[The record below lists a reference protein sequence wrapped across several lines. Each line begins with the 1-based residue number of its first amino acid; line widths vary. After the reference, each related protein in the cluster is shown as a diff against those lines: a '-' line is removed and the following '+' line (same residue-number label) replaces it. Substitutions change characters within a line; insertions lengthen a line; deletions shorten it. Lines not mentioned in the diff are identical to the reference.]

1 MTQQDIRTT
10 VNQASETMLLLIEK
24 FNKEGAESIN
34 TLSLTMKAITHIL
47 ADQLK
52 EYNDINNVQVWV
64 MRSADTGELWGWFND
79 LTEAIDAKMRYE
91 KMDMI
96 EGIYRVDMYLI
107 SQESI
112 NAK

>member
-1 MTQQDIRTT
+1 MTKETIRTT
-10 VNQASETMLLLIEK
+10 VKDATETMLLLIDK
-24 FNKEGAESIN
+24 FNKQGPEGIN
-34 TLSLTMKAITHIL
+34 NLAIAMKGISHIL

-64 MRSADTGELWGWFND
+64 MRSADTGELWGKFND

-91 KMDMI
+91 KMDI
-96 EGIYRVDMYLI
+96 IDGIYREDMYLI

-112 NAK
+112 NTK

>member
-10 VNQASETMLLLIEK
+10 VNNAAETMLLLIEK
-24 FNKEGAESIN
+24 FNKQGPESIN

-52 EYNDINNVQVWV
+52 EYNEENNVQVWV
-64 MRSADTGELWGWFND
+64 MRSADTGELWGKFND

-91 KMDMI
+91 KMDLI
-96 EGIYRVDMYLI
+96 DGIYREDMYLI
-107 SQESI
+107 SQEPI

>member
-1 MTQQDIRTT
+1 MTQTDIRIT
-10 VNQASETMLLLIEK
+10 VNNAAETMLLLIEK
-24 FNKEGAESIN
+24 FNKQGPEGIN
-34 TLSLTMKAITHIL
+34 NLALSMKAITHIL

-64 MRSADTGELWGWFND
+64 MRSADTGELWGRFND

-91 KMDMI
+91 KMDI
-96 EGIYRVDMYLI
+96 IDGIYREDMYLI
-107 SQESI
+107 SQEPI

>member
-10 VNQASETMLLLIEK
+10 VNNAAETMLLLIEK
-24 FNKEGAESIN
+24 FNKDGVTSIN
-34 TLSLTMKAITHIL
+34 TLALTMKAITHIL

-52 EYNDINNVQVWV
+52 EYNDINNVQVWA
-64 MRSADTGELWGWFND
+64 MRSADTGELWGKFND

-91 KMDMI
+91 KMDI
-96 EGIYRVDMYLI
+96 IDGIYREDMYLI
-107 SQESI
+107 SQEPI